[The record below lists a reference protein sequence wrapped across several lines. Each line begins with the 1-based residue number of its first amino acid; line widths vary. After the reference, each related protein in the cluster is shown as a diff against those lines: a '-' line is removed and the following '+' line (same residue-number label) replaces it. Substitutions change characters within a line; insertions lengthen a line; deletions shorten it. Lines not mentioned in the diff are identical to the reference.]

1 MQDLLDQFYEYL
13 WGIWRYRWAGLV
25 CAWLVAVMGWLWVA
39 QMPEQYVAKA
49 RIHIDSSSILRPLLR
64 GLAIQPD
71 VNRQVALMSKTLF
84 SRPNMEKLMRMT
96 DLDLQ
101 VTNDLEREALLN
113 RLRNSLS
120 LSSGGRSSSDIY
132 SISFKHEDRE
142 VAKKVVQSVI
152 TVVVENTLGDKR
164 KDSAGAQEFLDEK
177 IADYASRMAEAEAR
191 LADFKHKH
199 AGAMPGQT
207 GGYYQNLS
215 ATKTQLREA
224 QLQLDEI
231 SNRRREMERQLEDL
245 EEDDDEFGFGEFDSP
260 EVSSSYDS
268 RILTLEGKRDDLLM
282 RYTERHPAVIQTTSL
297 IAELEAD
304 KQAELDELAEQ
315 AQEEDMPSMGLQTS
329 PVYQQMRAMLSET
342 EARAAELKVRV
353 GEYKNRVA
361 SLEDM
366 VGSIPRVEAEFKELN
381 RDYGVISRQHNTL
394 LQRRES
400 ARLSGDV
407 EQNASGV
414 KFRVIDPPFVPL
426 EPTEPDKLLLHSG
439 AFIAAIGVGGGL
451 ALLLSLLRPVICNRR
466 SLERLAGFPVLGS
479 VSMIASVS
487 EKKKALHE
495 KLLFASMVLFLFLT
509 FAGVNLG
516 QSLLS
521 T

>member
-13 WGIWRYRWAGLV
+13 WGIWRYKWAGII
-25 CAWLVAVMGWLWVA
+25 CAWIVALLGWVWVA

-64 GLAIQPD
+64 GLAIQTD
-71 VNRQVALMSKTLF
+71 INRQVALMSKTLF
-84 SRPNMEKLMRMT
+84 SRPNLEKLMRMT

-101 VTNDLEREALLN
+101 ATNDLEKEALLN
-113 RLRNSLS
+113 QLRSSLH
-120 LSSGGRSSSDIY
+120 LSSGGRGNSDIY
-132 SISFKHEDRE
+132 SIAFKHQDRD

-152 TVVVENTLGDKR
+152 TVIVENTLGDKR
-164 KDSAGAQEFLDEK
+164 TDRIGAQEFIDEK
-177 IADYASRMAEAEAR
+177 ITDYASRMAEAETL
-191 LADFKHKH
+191 LAEFKHQH

-207 GGYYQNLS
+207 GGYYQHLS
-215 ATKTQLREA
+215 NAKAQLREA
-224 QLQLDEI
+224 KLQLDEVN
-231 SNRRREMERQLEDL
+231 NRRREMQRQLEDI
-245 EEDDDEFGFGEFDSP
+245 EEEDDEFGFGEFDSP
-260 EVSSSYDS
+260 ELSSSYDS
-268 RILTLEGKRDDLLM
+268 RILSLESKRDDLLM

-297 IAELEAD
+297 IAELEID
-304 KQAELDELAEQ
+304 KQSELDALAEQ
-315 AQEEDMPSMGLQTS
+315 VDDSPSMGLQTS

-353 GEYKNRVA
+353 REYGNRV
-361 SLEDM
+361 SKLENM
-366 VGSIPRVEAEFKELN
+366 VDSIPRVEAEFKELN
-381 RDYGVISRQHNTL
+381 RDYSVISRQHNIL

-414 KFRVIDPPFVPL
+414 KFRIIDPPFVPL
-426 EPTEPDKLLLHSG
+426 EPTEPDKLLFHSG
-439 AFIAAIGVGGGL
+439 VFIAALGFGGGL

-466 SLERLAGFPVLGS
+466 SLESLAGFPVLGS
-479 VSMIASVS
+479 VSMISSVS

>member
-13 WGIWRYRWAGLV
+13 WGIWRYRWAGLI
-25 CAWLVAVMGWLWVA
+25 CAWVVALTGWLWVA
-39 QMPEQYVAKA
+39 QMPEKYVAKA

-71 VNRQVALMSKTLF
+71 VNRQVALMSRTLF

-101 VTNDLEREALLN
+101 ATNDLEKEALLS
-113 RLRNSLS
+113 RLRSSLR
-120 LSSGGRSSSDIY
+120 LSSGGRGSSDIY
-132 SISFKHEDRE
+132 SISFKHEDRD
-142 VAKKVVQSVI
+142 VAKKIVQSVI

-164 KDSAGAQEFLDEK
+164 EDSAGAQEFLDEK

-191 LADFKHKH
+191 LANFKHKH

-215 ATKTQLREA
+215 TAKTQLREA

-231 SNRRREMERQLEDL
+231 NNRRREMKRQLEDL
-245 EEDDDEFGFGEFDSP
+245 EEDDEEFGFGEFDSP
-260 EVSSSYDS
+260 EISSSYDS
-268 RILTLEGKRDDLLM
+268 RILSLESKRDDLLM
-282 RYTERHPAVIQTTSL
+282 RYTERHPAVIQTSSL
-297 IAELEAD
+297 ITELEAD

-315 AQEEDMPSMGLQTS
+315 AQAEDMPSMGLQTS

-353 GEYKNRVA
+353 GEYKNRVV

-487 EKKKALHE
+487 DKKKALHE
-495 KLLFASMVLFLFLT
+495 KLLFASMVLCLFLT

>member
-13 WGIWRYRWAGLV
+13 WGIWRYRWTGLI
-25 CAWLVAVMGWLWVA
+25 CAWLVAIAGWVWVA

-64 GLAIQPD
+64 GLAIQTD

-84 SRPNMEKLMRMT
+84 SRPNLEKLMRMT

-101 VTNDLEREALLN
+101 VTNDLEKEALLN
-113 RLRNSLS
+113 DLRSSLN
-120 LSSGGRSSSDIY
+120 LSTGGRGSSDIY
-132 SISFKHEDRE
+132 SISFQNEDRD

-152 TVVVENTLGDKR
+152 TVIVENTLGDKR
-164 KDSAGAQEFLDEK
+164 RDSAGAQEFLDEK

-191 LADFKHKH
+191 LANFKHQH
-199 AGAMPGQT
+199 AGAMPGKT

-215 ATKTQLREA
+215 TAKTQLREA
-224 QLQLDEI
+224 QLHLDEI
-231 SNRRREMERQLEDL
+231 RNRRREMQRQLEDL
-245 EEDDDEFGFGEFDSP
+245 EAEDEEFGFGEYDSP
-260 EVSSSYDS
+260 EISSSYDT
-268 RILTLEGKRDDLLM
+268 RILSLEGKRDDLLM
-282 RYTERHPAVIQTTSL
+282 RYTDRHPAVIQTTSL

-315 AQEEDMPSMGLQTS
+315 SGGEDMPSMGLQAS

-342 EARAAELKVRV
+342 EARAAELQVRV

-381 RDYGVISRQHNTL
+381 RDYGVIARQHNTL

-439 AFIAAIGVGGGL
+439 AFIVAIGLGGGIS
-451 ALLLSLLRPVICNRR
+451 LLLSLLRPVICNRR
-466 SLERLAGFPVLGS
+466 SLESLTGFPVLGS
-479 VSMIASVS
+479 VSLIASVS
-487 EKKKALHE
+487 EKKKILHE

>member
-13 WGIWRYRWAGLV
+13 WGIWRYRWSGLV
-25 CAWLVAVMGWLWVA
+25 CAWVVAVLGWVWVA

-64 GLAIQPD
+64 GLAIQSD

-101 VTNDLEREALLN
+101 VTNDLEKEALLN
-113 RLRNSLS
+113 RLRSSLK
-120 LSSGGRSSSDIY
+120 LSSGGRGSNDIY
-132 SISFKHEDRE
+132 SISFQHEDRD

-152 TVVVENTLGDKR
+152 TVIVENTLGDKR

-191 LADFKHKH
+191 LAEFKHRH

-215 ATKTQLREA
+215 NVKAQLREA

-231 SNRRREMERQLEDL
+231 GNRRREMQRQLEDL

-260 EVSSSYDS
+260 EISSSYDT
-268 RILTLEGKRDDLLM
+268 RILSLESKRDDLLM
-282 RYTERHPAVIQTTSL
+282 RYTERHPAVIQTRSL
-297 IAELEAD
+297 IIELEAD
-304 KQAELDELAEQ
+304 KQAELDELAE
-315 AQEEDMPSMGLQTS
+315 EMDDSPSMGLQTS

-353 GEYKNRVA
+353 GEYKNRVVT
-361 SLEDM
+361 LEEM
-366 VGSIPRVEAEFKELN
+366 VDSIPRVEAEFKELN
-381 RDYGVISRQHNTL
+381 RDYGVISGQHNTL

-439 AFIAAIGVGGGL
+439 AFIAAIGAGGGL

-466 SLERLAGFPVLGS
+466 SLERLAGLPVLGG
-479 VSMIASVS
+479 VSFIASAG

-495 KLLFASMVLFLFLT
+495 KLIFASMVLFLFLA

>member
-1 MQDLLDQFYEYL
+1 M
-13 WGIWRYRWAGLV
+13 
-25 CAWLVAVMGWLWVA
+25 
-39 QMPEQYVAKA
+39 
-49 RIHIDSSSILRPLLR
+49 R
-64 GLAIQPD
+64 GLAIQTD

-101 VTNDLEREALLN
+101 VTNDLEKEAMLN
-113 RLRNSLS
+113 QLRSSLR
-120 LSSGGRSSSDIY
+120 LSSGGRGSSDIY
-132 SISFKHEDRE
+132 SISFKHQDRDM
-142 VAKKVVQSVI
+142 AKKVVQSVI
-152 TVVVENTLGDKR
+152 TVIVENTLGDKR
-164 KDSAGAQEFLDEK
+164 KDRVGAAQFIDEK

-191 LADFKHKH
+191 LAAFKHQH
-199 AGAMPGQT
+199 VGAMPGQT
-207 GGYYQNLS
+207 GGYYQSLS
-215 ATKTQLREA
+215 TAKTQLREA
-224 QLQLDEI
+224 QLQLNEI
-231 SNRRREMERQLEDL
+231 SNRRREMQRQLEDL

-260 EVSSSYDS
+260 AISSSYDS
-268 RILTLEGKRDDLLM
+268 RILSLESKRDELLM
-282 RYTERHPAVIQTTSL
+282 RYTDRHPSVMQTTSL
-297 IAELEAD
+297 IAELKLD
-304 KQAELDELAEQ
+304 KQEELDELVEQ
-315 AQEEDMPSMGLQTS
+315 AEEEDMPSMGLQTS

-342 EARAAELKVRV
+342 EARAAELKARV
-353 GEYKNRVA
+353 GEYKNRVT
-361 SLEDM
+361 SLEERVD
-366 VGSIPRVEAEFKELN
+366 SIPKVEAEFKELN
-381 RDYGVISRQHNTL
+381 RDYGVVSRQHTTL

-407 EQNASGV
+407 AQNASGV

-439 AFIAAIGVGGGL
+439 AFIVAIGAGGSL
-451 ALLLSLLRPVICNRR
+451 ALLFSLLRPVICNRR
-466 SLERLAGFPVLGS
+466 SLERLAGLPVLGS
-479 VSMIASVS
+479 VSMIASAG

>member
-13 WGIWRYRWAGLV
+13 WGIWRYRWTGLI
-25 CAWLVAVMGWLWVA
+25 CAWIVAVVGWLWVA

-64 GLAIQPD
+64 GLAIQSD
-71 VNRQVALMSKTLF
+71 INRQVALMSRTLF
-84 SRPNMEKLMRMT
+84 SRPNLEKLMRMT

-101 VTNDLEREALLN
+101 VTNDLEKEALLDN
-113 RLRNSLS
+113 LRSSLS
-120 LSSGGRSSSDIY
+120 LSSGGRGSGDIY
-132 SISFKHEDRE
+132 SISFIHKNRD

-152 TVVVENTLGDKR
+152 TVIVENTLGDKR
-164 KDSAGAQEFLDEK
+164 KDSAGAQEFIDEK
-177 IADYASRMAEAEAR
+177 IADYASRMAEAETR
-191 LADFKHKH
+191 LAEFRHKH
-199 AGAMPGQT
+199 AGGMPGET
-207 GGYYQNLS
+207 GGYYANLAGAKS
-215 ATKTQLREA
+215 QLREA

-231 SNRRREMERQLEDL
+231 GNRRREMQRQLEDL
-245 EEDDDEFGFGEFDSP
+245 EEEDDAFGFGEFDSP
-260 EVSSSYDS
+260 EVSSSYDT
-268 RILTLEGKRDDLLM
+268 RILSLESKRDDLLM

-297 IAELEAD
+297 IAELEGD
-304 KQAELDELAEQ
+304 KQDELDELAEQ
-315 AQEEDMPSMGLQTS
+315 GGDSPSMGLQAS

-342 EARAAELKVRV
+342 EARSAELKVRV

-366 VGSIPRVEAEFKELN
+366 VDSIPRVEAEFKELN
-381 RDYGVISRQHNTL
+381 RDYGVISSQHNTL
-394 LQRRES
+394 LKRRES

-439 AFIAAIGVGGGL
+439 AFIAAIGLGGGF
-451 ALLLSLLRPVICNRR
+451 ALLLSLLRPVVCSRR
-466 SLERLAGFPVLGS
+466 SLEQLAGLPVLGS
-479 VSMIASVS
+479 VSMIASAV

-495 KLLFASMVLFLFLT
+495 KMLFASLALFLFLA
-509 FAGVNLG
+509 FAVVNLG

>member
-1 MQDLLDQFYEYL
+1 MQDLLDQFYEHL
-13 WGIWRYRWAGLV
+13 WGIWRYRWTGLA
-25 CAWLVAVMGWLWVA
+25 CAWIVAVLGWVWVA

-71 VNRQVALMSKTLF
+71 INRQVALMSKTLF

-101 VTNDLEREALLN
+101 VTNDLEKEALLN
-113 RLRNSLS
+113 RLRSSLS
-120 LSSGGRSSSDIY
+120 LSSGGRNSSDIY
-132 SISFKHEDRE
+132 SISFKHDERD
-142 VAKKVVQSVI
+142 VAKKVVQAVI
-152 TVVVENTLGDKR
+152 TVIVENTLSDKR
-164 KDSAGAQEFLDEK
+164 QDNAGAREFLDEK
-177 IADYASRMAEAEAR
+177 IADYASRMAEAETR
-191 LADFKHKH
+191 LAEFKHKH
-199 AGAMPGQT
+199 AGAMPGEM
-207 GGYYQNLS
+207 GGYYKGLS
-215 ATKTQLREA
+215 GAKSQHREA
-224 QLQLDEI
+224 QLQFDEI
-231 SNRRREMERQLEDL
+231 NNRRREMKRQLEDL
-245 EEDDDEFGFGEFDSP
+245 EEEDGEFGFGEFDSP
-260 EVSSSYDS
+260 EISSSYDS
-268 RILTLEGKRDDLLM
+268 RILSLESKRDDLLM
-282 RYTERHPAVIQTTSL
+282 RFTNRHPSVIQTTSL
-297 IAELEAD
+297 IAELKVD
-304 KQAELDELAEQ
+304 KQKELDDLAEQ
-315 AQEEDMPSMGLQTS
+315 GEDSPSMGLQTS

-342 EARAAELKVRV
+342 EARSAELKVRV

-361 SLEDM
+361 SLEEM
-366 VGSIPRVEAEFKELN
+366 VDSIPRVEAEFKELN
-381 RDYGVISRQHNTL
+381 RDYGVVSRQHNTL

-439 AFIAAIGVGGGL
+439 AFITAIGLGGGI
-451 ALLLSLLRPVICNRR
+451 ALVLSLLRPVVCSRR
-466 SLERLAGFPVLGS
+466 SLEQLVGLPVLGS
-479 VSMIASVS
+479 VSLIASVS

-495 KLLFASMVLFLFLT
+495 KLFFASMVLFLFLT

>member
-13 WGIWRYRWAGLV
+13 WGIWRFRWVGLI
-25 CAWLVAVMGWLWVA
+25 CAWLVAIMGWIWVA

-49 RIHIDSSSILRPLLR
+49 RIHIDSSTILRPLLR
-64 GLAIQPD
+64 GLAIQSD
-71 VNRQVALMSKTLF
+71 VHRQVALMSKTLF

-101 VTNDLEREALLN
+101 VTNDLEKEALLN
-113 RLRNSLS
+113 KLRGSLR
-120 LSSGGRSSSDIY
+120 LSSGGRGNSDIY
-132 SISFKHEDRE
+132 SISFKHEDRD

-152 TVVVENTLGDKR
+152 SVVVENTLGNKR
-164 KDSAGAQEFLDEK
+164 EDRAGAEEFIDEK

-191 LADFKHKH
+191 LAAFKHEH
-199 AGAMPGQT
+199 VGAMPGQT
-207 GGYYQNLS
+207 GGYYQSLS

-224 QLQLDEI
+224 QLQLNEI
-231 SNRRREMERQLEDL
+231 NNRRREMQRQLEDL
-245 EEDDDEFGFGEFDSP
+245 EEEDDEFGFGEFDSP

-268 RILTLEGKRDDLLM
+268 RILSLESKRDELLM
-282 RYTERHPAVIQTTSL
+282 RYTERHPSVIQTTSL
-297 IAELEAD
+297 IAELKVD
-304 KQAELDELAEQ
+304 KQDELDELAEQ
-315 AQEEDMPSMGLQTS
+315 AEEEGVPSMGLQTS

-342 EARAAELKVRV
+342 EARAAELNVRV
-353 GEYKNRVA
+353 GEYNNRVT
-361 SLEDM
+361 SLEERVD
-366 VGSIPRVEAEFKELN
+366 SIPKVEAEFKELN
-381 RDYGVISRQHNTL
+381 RDYSVISRQHNTL

-407 EQNASGV
+407 EKNASGV

-439 AFIAAIGVGGGL
+439 AFIAAIGLGGGL

-466 SLERLAGFPVLGS
+466 SLERLVGLPVLGS

-495 KLLFASMVLFLFLT
+495 KLLFASMLLFLFLT

>member
-13 WGIWRYRWAGLV
+13 WGIWRYRWAGLI
-25 CAWLVAVMGWLWVA
+25 CAWLVALSGWVWIA

-64 GLAIQPD
+64 GLAIQTD
-71 VNRQVALMSKTLF
+71 VNRQVALMSRTLF
-84 SRPNMEKLMRMT
+84 SRPNLEKLMRMA

-101 VTNDLEREALLN
+101 VTNDLEKEAQLEN
-113 RLRNSLS
+113 LRRSLK
-120 LSSGGRSSSDIY
+120 LSSGGRGRGDIY
-132 SISFKHEDRE
+132 SISFQHKDRD
-142 VAKKVVQSVI
+142 VSKKVVQSVI
-152 TVVVENTLGDKR
+152 TVIVENTLGDKR
-164 KDSAGAQEFLDEK
+164 QDNAGASDFIDQQ
-177 IADYASRMAEAEAR
+177 ITDYASRMAEAEAR

-199 AGAMPGQT
+199 VGAMPGQT

-215 ATKTQLREA
+215 GAKSQLREA
-224 QLQLDEI
+224 QLQLDEVR
-231 SNRRREMERQLEDL
+231 NRRREMQRQLEDL
-245 EEDDDEFGFGEFDSP
+245 EEEDDEFGFGEFDSP

-268 RILTLEGKRDDLLM
+268 RIFSLESKRDDLLM
-282 RYTERHPAVIQTTSL
+282 RYTDRHPAVIQTASL
-297 IAELEAD
+297 IAELRVD
-304 KQAELDELAEQ
+304 KQNELDELAEQ
-315 AQEEDMPSMGLQTS
+315 GEDSPSLGLQSS

-342 EARAAELKVRV
+342 EARAAGLAARV

-361 SLEDM
+361 ALEEK
-366 VGSIPRVEAEFKELN
+366 VGSIPRIEAEFKELN
-381 RDYGVISRQHNTL
+381 RDYGVISSQHNTL

-407 EQNASGV
+407 QHNASGV

-426 EPTEPDKLLLHSG
+426 EPTEPDKLLLSSG

-466 SLERLAGFPVLGS
+466 GLERLGIAVLGS
-479 VSMIASVS
+479 VSLVVTASD
-487 EKKKALHE
+487 KKKALNE
-495 KLLFASMVLFLFLT
+495 KLLFASMLLFLFLT

-516 QSLLS
+516 QSLLA

>member
-1 MQDLLDQFYEYL
+1 MHDLLDQFYEYL
-13 WGIWRYRWAGLV
+13 WGIWRYRWSGLV
-25 CAWLVAVMGWLWVA
+25 CAWIIAVLGWVWVA

-71 VNRQVALMSKTLF
+71 VSRQVALMSKTLF

-101 VTNDLEREALLN
+101 VTNDLEKEALLN
-113 RLRNSLS
+113 RLSSSLS
-120 LSSGGRSSSDIY
+120 LSNGGRGSSDVY
-132 SISFKHEDRE
+132 SISFQHEDRD

-152 TVVVENTLGDKR
+152 TVIVENTLGDKR
-164 KDSAGAQEFLDEK
+164 KDRAGAEEFIDEK

-191 LADFKHKH
+191 LAKFKHRH
-199 AGAMPGQT
+199 AGALPGQM

-215 ATKTQLREA
+215 TANTQLREA
-224 QLQLDEI
+224 QLQFDEI
-231 SNRRREMERQLEDL
+231 GNRRREMQRQLDDL
-245 EEDDDEFGFGEFDSP
+245 EEDDEFGFGEFDSP
-260 EVSSSYDS
+260 EISSSYDT
-268 RILTLEGKRDDLLM
+268 RILSLESKRDDLLM
-282 RYTERHPAVIQTTSL
+282 RYTERHPAVIQTRSL
-297 IAELEAD
+297 ITELEAD
-304 KQAELDELAEQ
+304 KQAELDELAE
-315 AQEEDMPSMGLQTS
+315 EMDDSPSMGLQGS

-342 EARAAELKVRV
+342 EARAAELNVRV

-361 SLEDM
+361 TLEEM
-366 VGSIPRVEAEFKELN
+366 VDSIPRIEAEYKELN
-381 RDYGVISRQHNTL
+381 RDYGVVSKQHNTL

-439 AFIAAIGVGGGL
+439 AFIVAIGMGGGL
-451 ALLLSLLRPVICNRR
+451 ALLLSLLRPVVCNRR
-466 SLERLAGFPVLGS
+466 SLEHLAGLPVLGS
-479 VSMIASVS
+479 VSFIASAGA
-487 EKKKALHE
+487 KKKALHE
-495 KLLFASMVLFLFLT
+495 KLIFASMVLFLFLA

>member
-13 WGIWRYRWAGLV
+13 WGIWRYRWTGLI
-25 CAWLVAVMGWLWVA
+25 CAWIVAVAGWIWVA

-64 GLAIQPD
+64 GLAIQSD

-84 SRPNMEKLMRMT
+84 SRPNLEKLMRMT

-101 VTNDLEREALLN
+101 VTNDLQKEALLN
-113 RLRNSLS
+113 SLRGSLR
-120 LSSGGRSSSDIY
+120 LSSGGRGNSDIY
-132 SISFKHEDRE
+132 SISFQHKDRD

-152 TVVVENTLGDKR
+152 TVIVENTLGDKR
-164 KDSAGAQEFLDEK
+164 KDSAGAKEFLDEK
-177 IADYASRMAEAEAR
+177 IADYAGRMAEAEAR
-191 LADFKHKH
+191 LAEFKHKH
-199 AGAMPGQT
+199 AGGMPGET
-207 GGYYQNLS
+207 GGYYANLS
-215 ATKTQLREA
+215 SAKSQLREA

-231 SNRRREMERQLEDL
+231 GNRRREMRRQLEDL
-245 EEDDDEFGFGEFDSP
+245 EEEDDEFGFGEFDSP
-260 EVSSSYDS
+260 EVSSSYDA
-268 RILTLEGKRDDLLM
+268 RILSLESKRDDLLM
-282 RYTERHPAVIQTTSL
+282 RYTERHPAVIQTASL
-297 IAELEAD
+297 ITELEAD
-304 KQAELDELAEQ
+304 KQAELAELAEQ
-315 AQEEDMPSMGLQTS
+315 AVDSPSMGLQTS
-329 PVYQQMRAMLSET
+329 PVYQQMRARLSEA
-342 EARAAELKVRV
+342 EARFAELKVRV
-353 GEYKNRVA
+353 GEYENRVT
-361 SLEDM
+361 SLEERVD
-366 VGSIPRVEAEFKELN
+366 SIPRIEAELKELN
-381 RDYGVISRQHNTL
+381 RDYGVISTQHNTL

-439 AFIAAIGVGGGL
+439 AFIAAIGFGGGL
-451 ALLLSLLRPVICNRR
+451 ALLLSMLRPVICNRR
-466 SLERLAGFPVLGS
+466 GLERLVNLPVLGS
-479 VSMIASVS
+479 VSMIASAV

-516 QSLLS
+516 QSLLA

>member
-1 MQDLLDQFYEYL
+1 MQDFLDQFYEYL
-13 WGIWRYRWAGLV
+13 WGIWRYRWTGLI
-25 CAWLVAVMGWLWVA
+25 CAWVVAVMGWIWVA

-64 GLAIQPD
+64 GLAIQSD

-101 VTNDLEREALLN
+101 VTNDLEKEALLDS
-113 RLRNSLS
+113 LRSSLS
-120 LSSGGRSSSDIY
+120 LSSGGRDSSDIY
-132 SISFKHEDRE
+132 SISFKHKDRD

-152 TVVVENTLGDKR
+152 TVVVENTLGDTR
-164 KDSAGAQEFLDEK
+164 KDSAGVKEFLDEK
-177 IADYASRMAEAEAR
+177 IDDYAGRMAEAEAR

-207 GGYYQNLS
+207 GGYYANLS
-215 ATKTQLREA
+215 GAKSQLREA

-231 SNRRREMERQLEDL
+231 GNRRREMQRQLEDL
-245 EEDDDEFGFGEFDSP
+245 EEEDDEFGFGEFDSP
-260 EVSSSYDS
+260 EVSSSYDT
-268 RILTLEGKRDDLLM
+268 RILSLESKRDDLLM

-297 IAELEAD
+297 IGELEAD
-304 KQAELDELAEQ
+304 KQAELDELAE
-315 AQEEDMPSMGLQTS
+315 ESDDSPSMGLQTS

-342 EARAAELKVRV
+342 EARSAELKVRV
-353 GEYKNRVA
+353 GEYKNRVT
-361 SLEDM
+361 SLEEM
-366 VGSIPRVEAEFKELN
+366 VDSIPRVEAEFKELN
-381 RDYGVISRQHNTL
+381 RDYGVISSQHNTL

-407 EQNASGV
+407 EQNANGV
-414 KFRVIDPPFVPL
+414 KLRIIDPPFVPL

-439 AFIAAIGVGGGL
+439 TFIAAIGLGGGF
-451 ALLLSLLRPVICNRR
+451 ALLLSLLRPVVCNRR
-466 SLERLAGFPVLGS
+466 SLERLVGLPVLGS
-479 VSMIASVS
+479 VSMISSAID
-487 EKKKALHE
+487 KKKALHE
-495 KLLFASMVLFLFLT
+495 KLLFAAMFLFLFLA